1 MMPHQP
7 VAPSSDSI
15 RPSSGSGEAVEPAVA
30 ANHPTGYIPLM
41 EETLTVGKRVV
52 QTGQVRLVKTVHQA
66 EQMVQIPLMTDQIRV
81 ERVLINELV
90 DEPPATRQ
98 EGDTI
103 IYPVLK
109 EEYVL
114 IKRLRLM
121 EAIRV
126 TTRQIQTLETQT
138 VRLRREEMVV
148 ERTAVDN
155 THERSD
161 SADESSLID
170 QSIL

>member
-1 MMPHQP
+1 MTPESLN
-7 VAPSSDSI
+7 PSSLSTPPIPPGGKQLDLDIAASQSI
-15 RPSSGSGEAVEPAVA
+15 
-30 ANHPTGYIPLM
+30 GYIPLI
-41 EETLTVGKRVV
+41 EETLTVNKRLV
-52 QTGQVRLVKTVHQA
+52 QTGQVRLVKTVHQD
-66 EQMVQIPLMTDQIRV
+66 EQTVQIPLVADQIIV

-90 DEPPATRQ
+90 AEPPLTRQ
-98 EGDTI
+98 EGDTV

-114 IKRLRLM
+114 VKRLRLV
-121 EAIRV
+121 EEIRV

-138 VRLRREEMVV
+138 VSLRREEMTI

-155 THERSD
+155 PNERSD
-161 SADESSLID
+161 SANESSLID